1 MPLRRPIPCYNGQ
14 QHHICVV
21 IGLLMC
27 NSTLRRPLPSICGT
41 ADRYIDPAINYV
53 MPECFRRA
61 SIPLDS
67 RLRGNDG
74 LHI

>member
-1 MPLRRPIPCYNGQ
+1 MSGVFLGSAYPRCMFPEFKAAEAK
-14 QHHICVV
+14 
-21 IGLLMC
+21 IG
-27 NSTLRRPLPSICGT
+27 TLRENETDDSI
-41 ADRYIDPAINYV
+41 RLIDPAIKYV

-74 LHI
+74 LDI